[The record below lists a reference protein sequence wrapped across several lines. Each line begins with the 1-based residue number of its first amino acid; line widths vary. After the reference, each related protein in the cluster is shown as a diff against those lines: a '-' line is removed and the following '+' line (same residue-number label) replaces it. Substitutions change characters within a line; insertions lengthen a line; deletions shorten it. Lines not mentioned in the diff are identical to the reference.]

1 MTVFVKLFD
10 TPRGQLLVRKAVVE
24 RYDGEEAPG
33 IECVFCDD
41 GVYFFSTAAFDTK
54 ANRDKAFDAV
64 KEDLFRAP
72 PLFELPSFFYE
83 NGLVCDR
90 FSITSDPKD

>member
-33 IECVFCDD
+33 IERVFCDD

-64 KEDLFRAP
+64 EKESFEAV
-72 PLFELPSFFYE
+72 PLFKFPSFFYE
-83 NGLVCDR
+83 NGLVYDR
-90 FSITSDPKD
+90 YSITSDPED